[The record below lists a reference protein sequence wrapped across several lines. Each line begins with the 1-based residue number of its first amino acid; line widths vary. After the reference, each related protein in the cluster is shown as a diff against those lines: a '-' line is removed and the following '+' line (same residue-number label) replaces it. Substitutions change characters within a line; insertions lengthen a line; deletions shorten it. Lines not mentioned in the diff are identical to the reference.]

1 MNVKGLIAAS
11 SFLASMSLGI
21 LVEANIR
28 YLPEWPGPPEEFPL
42 SLTITTLIASMLGLV
57 WSLAMVYYSS
67 KGSRDAYRLTVGL
80 MGFMGMLWS
89 LWLLYL
95 GLYSLDVVSG
105 SLQEYIPPLGTPAL
119 PLLIVWLYS
128 SVVLHRRVY
137 TLPIA
142 LLVITGSV
150 IGLIGVFLGVP
161 LALTGLVDEWDRIA
175 GKSIIMVW
183 ASALLLL
190 KPAFLIIKV
199 LVQTGTRAK
208 SNTET
213 RY

>member
-1 MNVKGLIAAS
+1 MNVKGLIVAS

-42 SLTITTLIASMLGLV
+42 SLTITTLIASMLGLI

-67 KGSRDAYRLTVGL
+67 NGSRGAYRLTVGL
-80 MGFMGMLWS
+80 MGSMGILWS
-89 LWLLYL
+89 LWLVYL

-105 SLQEYIPPLGTPAL
+105 SLQEYIPPLGIPAL

-128 SVVLHRRVY
+128 SVILYGRVY

-142 LLVITGSV
+142 LLVITGSI
-150 IGLIGVFLGVP
+150 IGLLGVFLGVP

-190 KPAFLIIKV
+190 KPAFLMIKV
-199 LVQTGTRAK
+199 LTQRSVKAK
-208 SNTET
+208 SNTEI
-213 RY
+213 R